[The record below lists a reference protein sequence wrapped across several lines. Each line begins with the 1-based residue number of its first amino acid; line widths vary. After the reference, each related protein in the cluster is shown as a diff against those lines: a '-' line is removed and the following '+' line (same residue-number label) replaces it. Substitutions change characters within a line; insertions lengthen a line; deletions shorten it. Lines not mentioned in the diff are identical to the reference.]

1 MAVCRRRGHWGI
13 ARRGRSRDVR
23 CRANDRQA
31 TFEKPRTIGEGSS
44 RATLRIVLLCSV
56 IHRFSACA
64 LALLLACGA
73 VLPERAAAQP
83 LAPRID
89 SLLEQRQASH
99 GFWGVSI
106 YDLDRDSVLYRR
118 NSDRGFLPASN
129 QKLFTTAA
137 ALDLLGSTYR
147 YETTL
152 SFDGTTK
159 DSVMQGDLR
168 LTGSGDPTFGS
179 TARGRS
185 DPFRDWAD
193 RLAEMGVR
201 RIEGRLLGDDNA
213 FREGFYPDGW
223 NVNYL
228 TRDKGGQMG
237 LTAGGLSYRDNSVPV
252 TVQATRP
259 GNPPEVFI
267 RPDGVVELENRAVTS
282 ERWRGSTLLINRTF
296 STNKLVLTGSVARS
310 YEGVRNVPV
319 SDPTAFALRVF
330 RKRLEAAGIETDL
343 DLVDLDSLD
352 TGPEEG
358 EPLFVNVSPPLSE
371 IVEVIN
377 KESNNFYAEQVLRTY
392 GWGGSTRG
400 GSRRTESFLR
410 RAGIDTRAITIKDGS
425 GLSRK
430 NLITPRAFRELLV
443 RMDEHSEQSA
453 FFASLPQ
460 GGERGT
466 TLRSRLARSEV
477 RAKTGSLAF
486 VRALSGYVDRP
497 DGTRVA
503 FTLLANNYTGPSYQI
518 THTMDDIIRLVT
530 ASPL

>member
-1 MAVCRRRGHWGI
+1 M
-13 ARRGRSRDVR
+13 
-23 CRANDRQA
+23 
-31 TFEKPRTIGEGSS
+31 
-44 RATLRIVLLCSV
+44 
-56 IHRFSACA
+56 IHRFSACVIG
-64 LALLLACGA
+64 LLFVCAAC
-73 VLPERAAAQP
+73 VPTWTVAQS

-89 SLLEQRQASH
+89 SLLEQRRAGH
-99 GFWGVSI
+99 AFWGVSI

-118 NSDRGFLPASN
+118 NSSRGFLPASN

-152 SFDGTTK
+152 SFNGTTA
-159 DSVMQGDLR
+159 DSLMQGDLR
-168 LTGSGDPTFGS
+168 LTGTGDPTFGS

-185 DPFRDWAD
+185 DPFRDWAE

-201 RIEGRLLGDDNA
+201 RIEGRLLADDNA
-213 FREGFYPDGW
+213 FQDGYYPDGW

-228 TRDKGGQMG
+228 TRDKGEQMG

-252 TVQATRP
+252 TVRATRP
-259 GNPPEVFI
+259 GEPPEVFVQ
-267 RPDGVVELENRAVTS
+267 PDGAVQLENRAVTS

-296 STNKLVLTGSVARS
+296 STNDLVLTGSVARS
-310 YEGVRNVPV
+310 YRGVRNVPV
-319 SDPTAFALRVF
+319 SDPTAFALRIF
-330 RKRLEAAGIETDL
+330 RERLDAAGIETDL
-343 DLVDLDSLD
+343 ALVDLDSLE
-352 TGPEEG
+352 TVPENG
-358 EPLFVNVSPPLSE
+358 DPLFVNVSPPLSE
-371 IVEVIN
+371 IVHVIN
-377 KESNNFYAEQVLRTY
+377 KKSNNFYAEQVFRTY

-400 GSRRTESFLR
+400 GVRRTESFLR
-410 RAGIDTRAITIKDGS
+410 RAGIDTRALMINDGS

-430 NLITPRAFRELLV
+430 NLVTPQAVRELLV
-443 RMDEHSEQSA
+443 EMDAHDEQSA

-466 TLRSRLARSEV
+466 TLRSRLARSNV

-497 DGTRVA
+497 DGSRVA

-518 THTMDDIIRLVT
+518 THTMDDIVRMLST
-530 ASPL
+530 PPS